1 MSEPVADRATMR
13 TRSRV
18 AAGQPILYQRLH
30 LHLRELVAKLYRRVA
45 RYSGEDPLLPAH
57 PRSRTLHGR
66 DCLPKSSRHVAA
78 ICQGGDHPVY
88 PEGSLAEW
96 LHLETVDRQ
105 LLKRVS

>member
-13 TRSRV
+13 TSSRV

-45 RYSGEDPLLPAH
+45 RYGGEDPLLPAH

-66 DCLPKSSRHVAA
+66 DCLPKGSCHVA
-78 ICQGGDHPVY
+78 ICQGGDHPGY

-96 LHLETVDRQ
+96 LRFKTID
-105 LLKRVS
+105 